1 MKQMNVCQ
9 FLLTS
14 KMYKKNENKI
24 IYLYYLVVGKFTS
37 IIHKNYIYILQSDV
51 HRLTKYIMTILL
63 TFITL
68 FLVTVVCMAISN

>member
-68 FLVTVVCMAISN
+68 FFVTVVCMAISN